1 VFEGNKMSESPLNL
15 AVIVGSTREGRF
27 GGTVARW
34 FVTQARQRSE
44 MALDVIDLIDIDLP
58 MVYPQQPE
66 PAVQRYVERVDRA
79 DAFVVVTPEYN
90 HGYPASLKQAIDLP
104 RDQWRRKPVA
114 FVSYGGI
121 GGGLR
126 AVEQLRQV
134 FAELHAVTMRD
145 AVSFH
150 MAWELFDESGKPRDP
165 ARCDAAATIMLDQ
178 LAWWATALRTA
189 RTADEVR
196 REDRT
201 VVSSEAVPVIA
212 ANGSG
217 R

>member
-1 VFEGNKMSESPLNL
+1 MSESPHNL

-27 GGTVARW
+27 GGTIAQW
-34 FVTQARQRSE
+34 FVTQARLRGD
-44 MALDVIDLIDIDLP
+44 MTLDVIDLVDLDLP
-58 MVYPQQPE
+58 MVYPQQPN
-66 PAVQRYVERVDRA
+66 PVVQAYSQRIDRA
-79 DAFVVVTPEYN
+79 DAFVVITPEYN

-134 FAELHAVTMRD
+134 FAELHTVTMRD

-150 MAWELFDESGKPRDP
+150 MAWELFDETGTPRDP
-165 ARCDAAATIMLDQ
+165 ARSNAAAATMLDQ

-189 RTADEVR
+189 RAADGAP
-196 REDRT
+196 READLGIGSQ
-201 VVSSEAVPVIA
+201 VVSVIA

>member
-1 VFEGNKMSESPLNL
+1 MPRPLKL
-15 AVIVGSTREGRF
+15 AVIVGSNREGRF
-27 GGTVARW
+27 GGIVADW
-34 FVTQARQRSE
+34 VVTRSCQRHDV
-44 MALDVIDLIDIDLP
+44 AVDVIDLADVDLP
-58 MVYPQQPE
+58 MVYPLEPG
-66 PAVQRYVERVDRA
+66 PAVTDYIERIGRA

-126 AVEQLRQV
+126 AAEQLRQV

-145 AVSFH
+145 QVSFH
-150 MAWELFDESGKPRDP
+150 MAWELFDESGHVRQPVRYN
-165 ARCDAAATIMLDQ
+165 AAATTMLDD
-178 LAWWATALRTA
+178 LVWWATALRTA
-189 RTADEVR
+189 RTADAN
-196 REDRT
+196 DLLD
-201 VVSSEAVPVIA
+201 SPSISVPEPMPA